1 MKPKRYPYSG
11 QKKESTFKTIDVMID
26 GNGSVEFIRN
36 NRLAQIYSLE
46 KEGNMNEIEK
56 IFPYQEKEILSE
68 VTTLQKSLYCQTEHL
83 SDQLTK
89 KLHHLEDYNSPID
102 DEAIRLAEVTAEF
115 YKLLI
120 QSPSIGAVVKEIV
133 SEGHK
138 R

>member
-1 MKPKRYPYSG
+1 M
-11 QKKESTFKTIDVMID
+11 
-26 GNGSVEFIRN
+26 
-36 NRLAQIYSLE
+36 
-46 KEGNMNEIEK
+46 
-56 IFPYQEKEILSE
+56 QEKGFSTTHDAELMNS
-68 VTTLQKSLYCQTEHL
+68 VVTLQKSLHTQTQHL

-102 DEAIRLAEVTAEF
+102 DEALRLAEVTAEF

-120 QSPSIGAVVKEIV
+120 QSQSICAIVKEIV

>member
-1 MKPKRYPYSG
+1 MEEKGFPTTY
-11 QKKESTFKTIDVMID
+11 KTDLMS
-26 GNGSVEFIRN
+26 SV
-36 NRLAQIYSLE
+36 
-46 KEGNMNEIEK
+46 
-56 IFPYQEKEILSE
+56 
-68 VTTLQKSLYCQTEHL
+68 VTLQKSILAQTEHL

-89 KLHHLEDYNSPID
+89 KLHHLEGYNSPID

-120 QSPSIGAVVKEIV
+120 QSHSICAVVKEIV

>member
-1 MKPKRYPYSG
+1 MDHR
-11 QKKESTFKTIDVMID
+11 EI
-26 GNGSVEFIRN
+26 
-36 NRLAQIYSLE
+36 L
-46 KEGNMNEIEK
+46 NEI
-56 IFPYQEKEILSE
+56 
-68 VTTLQKSLYCQTEHL
+68 TWLQKSLYHQTEKL
-83 SDQLTK
+83 SEQLTK

>member
-1 MKPKRYPYSG
+1 M
-11 QKKESTFKTIDVMID
+11 
-26 GNGSVEFIRN
+26 
-36 NRLAQIYSLE
+36 
-46 KEGNMNEIEK
+46 
-56 IFPYQEKEILSE
+56 KEIKILTHDE
-68 VTTLQKSLYCQTEHL
+68 MELLNPITTLQKSILMQTERL
-83 SDQLTK
+83 SEQLTK

-120 QSPSIGAVVKEIV
+120 KSPSVGAVVKEIV

>member
-1 MKPKRYPYSG
+1 
-11 QKKESTFKTIDVMID
+11 
-26 GNGSVEFIRN
+26 
-36 NRLAQIYSLE
+36 
-46 KEGNMNEIEK
+46 MNELEK

>member
-1 MKPKRYPYSG
+1 MEE
-11 QKKESTFKTIDVMID
+11 KKFFTTYEMDLM
-26 GNGSVEFIRN
+26 NSV
-36 NRLAQIYSLE
+36 
-46 KEGNMNEIEK
+46 
-56 IFPYQEKEILSE
+56 
-68 VTTLQKSLYCQTEHL
+68 VTLQKSILTQTEHL

-89 KLHHLEDYNSPID
+89 KIHHLEDYNSPID

-120 QSPSIGAVVKEIV
+120 KSPSVGATVKEIV

>member
-1 MKPKRYPYSG
+1 MKKRG
-11 QKKESTFKTIDVMID
+11 RK
-26 GNGSVEFIRN
+26 
-36 NRLAQIYSLE
+36 
-46 KEGNMNEIEK
+46 MNELEK

-68 VTTLQKSLYCQTEHL
+68 VTSLQKSLHCQTEHL

-89 KLHHLEDYNSPID
+89 KLRHLEDYNSPID

>member
-1 MKPKRYPYSG
+1 M
-11 QKKESTFKTIDVMID
+11 E
-26 GNGSVEFIRN
+26 
-36 NRLAQIYSLE
+36 
-46 KEGNMNEIEK
+46 EIE
-56 IFPYQEKEILSE
+56 ILTHDE
-68 VTTLQKSLYCQTEHL
+68 MELLNPITTLQKSILMQTERL
-83 SDQLTK
+83 SEQLTK

-120 QSPSIGAVVKEIV
+120 KSPSVGAVVKEIV

>member
-1 MKPKRYPYSG
+1 
-11 QKKESTFKTIDVMID
+11 
-26 GNGSVEFIRN
+26 
-36 NRLAQIYSLE
+36 
-46 KEGNMNEIEK
+46 MNEIEK
-56 IFPYQEKEILSE
+56 MFPYQEKEILIE
-68 VTTLQKSLYCQTEHL
+68 ITTLQKSLHCQTEHL

-133 SEGHK
+133 SEGHIS
-138 R
+138 